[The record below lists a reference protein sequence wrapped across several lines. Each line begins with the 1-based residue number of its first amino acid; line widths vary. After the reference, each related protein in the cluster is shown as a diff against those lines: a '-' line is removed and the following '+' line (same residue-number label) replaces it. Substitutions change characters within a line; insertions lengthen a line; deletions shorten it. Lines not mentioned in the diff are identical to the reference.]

1 MTEGTGPPAGDDIN
15 EAITLIIEEI
25 DAFAP
30 NDVRKVTG
38 LDGGEGGVGVK
49 KVAPGMIFSRIS
61 WVNVCTVAGSFEK
74 RLGEGVSSSGI

>member
-1 MTEGTGPPAGDDIN
+1 MLKSASLLLNRFYDLRVVVTEGTGPPAGDDIN

-49 KVAPGMIFSRIS
+49 KVAHGMIFSRI
-61 WVNVCTVAGSFEK
+61 
-74 RLGEGVSSSGI
+74 